1 MRCVIRRWARDEKG
15 AAVLETGIVAP
26 FLVVLGLG
34 TFEFGNAFYH
44 YHLISTGL
52 HDAARYLARTD
63 DPIGKQVCGK
73 QLAVY
78 GKMSPPESAAAD
90 CPSLSATK
98 RVSWWRVEDVTVTL
112 VSYANPVDV
121 NTGNSAYRGGA
132 TINVVKV
139 ATNVSDPGFGFF
151 TAIGLKKPI
160 QINVFHEERHIGD

>member
-1 MRCVIRRWARDEKG
+1 MRRAIRRWAKDEKG

-26 FLVVLGLG
+26 FLIVLGLG

-44 YHLISTGL
+44 YHLMSTGL

-78 GKMSPPESAAAD
+78 GRMLPPDDPAAD
-90 CPSLSATK
+90 CGSLTATK
-98 RVSWWRVEDVTVTL
+98 RVSWWRVEDVSVSL
-112 VSYANPVDV
+112 VAYANPVDAL
-121 NTGNSAYRGGA
+121 TGNTTYRGGA
-132 TINVVKV
+132 TINVVRV

-151 TAIGLKKPI
+151 SAIGLKAPVK
-160 QINVFHEERHIGD
+160 INVFHEERHIGD